1 MKCHL
6 ILGIASI
13 LGACSDIVLQEKQS
27 IVFER
32 LFVGIVNSKESI
44 VLAPSESKSDRV
56 LIGFLALG
64 PIGAIATANTEGEFS
79 RPSASRYKITLEA
92 NKDREV
98 VSYSSVDVGDC
109 VEVIST
115 TSLEVLRVIVDPHG
129 CPEKG
134 ALFSD
139 NDL

>member
-6 ILGIASI
+6 ILGIAAI

-64 PIGAIATANTEGEFS
+64 PIATANTEGEFS

-134 ALFSD
+134 GLI
-139 NDL
+139 L